1 MEDQTNFNNPIFLK
15 DIDRLLTNLAK
26 YSDHELIQ
34 KILDESFQSEGTIVD
49 E

>member
-1 MEDQTNFNNPIFLK
+1 LEDQANNTNNPIFLK

-26 YSDHELIQ
+26 YSDHKIIQ
-34 KILDESFQSEGTIVD
+34 KILEESFQSEGTID